1 MNLFKKKVISVT
13 AEHTGSTTCNG
24 LRWTVLVHYEK
35 RLFGFIKWDDMCQV
49 AGPLDNKQDAK
60 RVAKSLRSKYNFK

>member
-1 MNLFKKKVISVT
+1 MSFFKNKVIKVIVERT
-13 AEHTGSTTCNG
+13 WSTTWNG

-49 AGPLDNKQDAK
+49 AGPFDNKQDAK
-60 RVAKSLRSKYNFK
+60 RVAKHLRSKYNLK